1 MNEVQTAGGASNSAS
16 TVTKALT
23 SLQDREY
30 YVDAGEAAK
39 FLGIHRR
46 TALQMAR
53 DAVLPAHPLGEG
65 RRKLWRFL
73 LSELDEW
80 MRSRVNSARRPCSP
94 NRRDIR

>member
-53 DAVLPAHPLGEG
+53 DAVLPPLIPWE
-65 RRKLWRFL
+65 K
-73 LSELDEW
+73 EDENFGDSCYRNW
-80 MRSRVNSARRPCSP
+80 TNGCAVE
-94 NRRDIR
+94 